1 MLKTCIKGTGSYF
14 PPRIVPNKY
23 FESIVDTS
31 DEWITTRTGIRE
43 RRFIEEGLAFSDL
56 ALPASQA
63 ALDMAGLPAEAV
75 DLIVVGTSTGD
86 MISPASACILQKKLG
101 APRAVAFDVSAG
113 CPGWVYSLQV
123 AQKFVQ
129 DGSHRYAL
137 VIGGEVL
144 SNRLDYQDRTTCV
157 VFGDGAGAVVVGPCN
172 GTGDGEILSTHL
184 HADGELWDLLYLPG
198 GSANP
203 PSREMV
209 EARMQ
214 YVKMQGNEVFKLAVR
229 SLSAVALEALEHN
242 GLTTDAIDWFIPHQ
256 ANIRIMDEVAR
267 RLEIPIEKVIVT
279 VDRYGNTSAGTI
291 PTSLD
296 EAVRDGRIK
305 RGDLVLVNTFGAGFT
320 WGASLFRF

>member
-1 MLKTCIKGTGSYF
+1 LKTCIKGTGSYF
-14 PPRIVPNKY
+14 PPRVVPNKY

-43 RRFIEEGLAFSDL
+43 RRFIENGVPFSDL
-56 ALPASQA
+56 ALPAARA
-63 ALDMAGLPAEAV
+63 ALDMAGLPPEAV

-101 APRAVAFDVSAG
+101 SSRAVAFDVSAG
-113 CPGWVYSLQV
+113 CPGWVYSLQI

-129 DGSHRYAL
+129 DGSHKYAL

-144 SNRLDYQDRTTCV
+144 SNRIDYRDRTTCV

-172 GTGDGEILSTHL
+172 GSGDGQILSTHL
-184 HADGELWDLLYLPG
+184 HTDGELWELLYLPG

-203 PSREMV
+203 PSQEMI

-214 YVKMQGNEVFKLAVR
+214 YVKMQGNEVFKHAVR
-229 SLSAVALEALEHN
+229 SLETVAREALEHN
-242 GLTTDAIDWFIPHQ
+242 GLTADAIDWFIPHQ

-267 RLEIPIEKVIVT
+267 RLEIPIEKVIIT

>member
-1 MLKTCIKGTGSYF
+1 
-14 PPRIVPNKY
+14 VPNKF
-23 FESIVDTS
+23 FETIVDTS

-43 RRFIEEGLAFSDL
+43 RRFIEGDVAFSDL
-56 ALPASQA
+56 ALPACRA
-63 ALDMAGLPAEAV
+63 ALDMAGLAASAV

-86 MISPASACILQKKLG
+86 MISPASACIIQKKLG
-101 APRAVAFDVSAG
+101 STRAVAFDVSAG

-129 DGSHRYAL
+129 DGSHKCAL
-137 VIGGEVL
+137 VVGGEVL
-144 SNRLDYQDRTTCV
+144 SNRIDYQDRSTCV
-157 VFGDGAGAVVVGPCN
+157 VFGDGVGAVVVGPCN
-172 GTGDGEILSTHL
+172 GSDDGEILSTHL
-184 HADGELWDLLYLPG
+184 HSDGELWELLYLPG

-203 PSREMV
+203 PSQKMV
-209 EARMQ
+209 EARMH
-214 YVKMQGNEVFKLAVR
+214 YVKMQGNEVFKQAVR
-229 SLSAVALEALEHN
+229 SLEHVAREAMEHN
-242 GLTTDAIDWFIPHQ
+242 SLTSDQIDWLIPHQ

-267 RLEIPIEKVIVT
+267 RLEIPTEKVIVT

>member
-1 MLKTCIKGTGSYF
+1 MKTCIKGTGSYF
-14 PPRIVPNKY
+14 PPRVVPNKF
-23 FESIVDTS
+23 FETIVDTS

-43 RRFIEEGLAFSDL
+43 RRFIENGVAFSDL
-56 ALPASQA
+56 ALPAARA
-63 ALDMAGLPAEAV
+63 ALNMAGLPAEAV

-113 CPGWVYSLQV
+113 CPGWVYSLQI

-129 DGSHRYAL
+129 DGSHQYAL

-144 SNRLDYQDRTTCV
+144 SNRIDYQDRTTCV
-157 VFGDGAGAVVVGPCN
+157 VFGDGAGAVVVGPSN
-172 GTGDGEILSTHL
+172 GNGDGEILSTHL
-184 HADGELWDLLYLPG
+184 HTDGELWELLYLPG
-198 GSANP
+198 GSAHP
-203 PSREMV
+203 PSAEMI

-214 YVKMQGNEVFKLAVR
+214 YVKMQGNEVFKHAVR
-229 SLSAVALEALEHN
+229 SLETVAREALEHN
-242 GLTTDAIDWFIPHQ
+242 GLTADKVDWFIPHQ
-256 ANIRIMDEVAR
+256 ANIRIMEEVAR
-267 RLEIPIEKVIVT
+267 RLGIPIEKVIVT

-305 RGDLVLVNTFGAGFT
+305 RGDLILVNTFGAGFT